1 MKNSE
6 LIETYTVLS
15 QLESAKDLPFK
26 FTYALA
32 RLRDRMER
40 VVVFLEKLRVTTVPG
55 QIEYFAERTKTLI
68 ALAEKDQDGN
78 PVTKVGP
85 NGNEYV
91 VEDRVQL
98 QEALA
103 ELAEKHAKAI
113 DAMKEKE
120 HNFAELLEEE
130 VEDFVPYCFD
140 VAYLP
145 VDTKGN
151 TVLTAEQLRYLIPFI
166 AGDIDAIP
174 DPA

>member
-1 MKNSE
+1 MKNSV

-15 QLESAKDLPFK
+15 QLESAKGLPFK

-40 VVVFLEKLRVTTVPG
+40 VVIFLEKLRVHAVPG

-91 VEDRVQL
+91 VEDRIQL
-98 QEALA
+98 KEALT
-103 ELAEKHAKAI
+103 ELAEKHTKTI
-113 DAMKEKE
+113 DAIKEKE
-120 HNFAELLEEE
+120 HSFAELLEEE
-130 VEDFVPYCFD
+130 VEDFEP
-140 VAYLP
+140 
-145 VDTKGN
+145 
-151 TVLTAEQLRYLIPFI
+151 
-166 AGDIDAIP
+166 
-174 DPA
+174 